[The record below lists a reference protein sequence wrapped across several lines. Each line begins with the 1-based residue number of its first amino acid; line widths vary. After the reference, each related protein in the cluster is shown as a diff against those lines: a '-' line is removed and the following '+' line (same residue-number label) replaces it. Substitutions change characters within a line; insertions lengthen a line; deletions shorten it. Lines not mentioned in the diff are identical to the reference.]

1 MKAFPMFQKLLLS
14 TALLLFVSISTTA
27 SAKHSGSNPIPLFT
41 PALFPGGELALSQ
54 FIAKNLQYPMEARE
68 NGVEGK
74 VEVRFLID
82 KNGSLKE
89 VEIIQGIGSGCDQE
103 IERVLM
109 KSPTWT
115 PAKYKGQS
123 VGIYKKM
130 AILFELT

>member
-1 MKAFPMFQKLLLS
+1 MFQKLLLS
-14 TALLLFVSISTTA
+14 TALLVLMTFSISA
-27 SAKHSGSNPIPLFT
+27 STKQLAPDPVPLFT

-89 VEIIQGIGSGCDQE
+89 VEILRGIGSGCDRE
-103 IERVLM
+103 IERVLL

-130 AILFELT
+130 AISFELT

>member
-1 MKAFPMFQKLLLS
+1 MKTFPHFPKLLFLTVLFILS
-14 TALLLFVSISTTA
+14 VLNVQASTTPP
-27 SAKHSGSNPIPLFT
+27 STEPVPLFT
-41 PALFPGGELALSQ
+41 PANFPGGEMALSQ
-54 FIAKNLQYPMEARE
+54 FIAKNLQYPMQARE

-82 KNGSLKE
+82 KNGNLKDI
-89 VEIIQGIGSGCDQE
+89 EILQGIGSGCDQE
-103 IERVLM
+103 IERVLR

-130 AILFELT
+130 AISFELT